1 MKLTKR
7 TILIT
12 GGTSGI
18 GHELAR
24 QLLARGNTVIVTGR
38 DETRLDEARRALPGV
53 HTLRSDASDPGAIEA
68 LYTEVVARFP
78 ALDTLV
84 NNAGIMRNLKLDQ
97 QRSLADVTREIE
109 VDLNGP
115 MWMVQQFC
123 PHLRNQKKALIV
135 NVTSGLAFVPF
146 PAAPVYSAAKAG
158 LHAYTRSL
166 RAQLEG
172 TGVTVVELAPPA
184 TETPLFRDEFKEEI
198 KGQKGMDPA
207 VLVRRAIRG
216 IEADAAEIRPGPS
229 NILKL
234 ASRFAPNLIFNQMV
248 KLSQLGPKAA

>member
-84 NNAGIMRNLKLDQ
+84 NNAGIMRNLKLGQ
-97 QRSLADVTREIE
+97 ERSLADVTREIE

-115 MWMVQQFC
+115 MWMVQQFL
-123 PHLRNQKKALIV
+123 PHLRDQKKALIV

-184 TETPLFRDEFKEEI
+184 TETPLFRDEFKEEV

-207 VLVRRAIRG
+207 VLARRAIRG
-216 IEADAAEIRPGPS
+216 IEADATEIRPGPS